1 MKTTTA
7 TTETTETTAITDA
20 TTFGIELEFIGITRK
35 EAAKLLHSYLHSNEQ
50 LYTHGLGYLVID
62 QQGREWII
70 DNDASIIADYSQQN
84 ELVTP
89 VLTAIDLPTL
99 KGIVEA
105 LKNAGAVS
113 SDDKGCGIHC
123 HISGV
128 GHSAQTLRNLT
139 NIMASHEDQLFKAF
153 GVTKPDR
160 TEHFCKKVDP
170 SFLDKLNKT
179 KPETIE
185 ELADIWYQAQGYD
198 LGREDRYNGTRYHAL
213 NLHALFCPYRY
224 NTIEFRYGQWT
235 EQNSMDWTV
244 LEAFIR
250 ICLAM
255 NDLAK
260 KVKTASAKRQ
270 ADWTSAYSFRCWLL
284 RLGFIG
290 SDTKNIRSFLLAN
303 FAGDKAWKRAA

>member
-1 MKTTTA
+1 MTATTA
-7 TTETTETTAITDA
+7 TTATTAITDV
-20 TTFGIELEFIGITRK
+20 TTFGIEIEFTGITRK
-35 EAAKLLHSYLHSNEQ
+35 EAAKLLHSYLHSNER

-99 KGIVEA
+99 KGIVEV

-128 GHSAQTLRNLT
+128 GYSAQTLRNLT

-170 SFLDKLNKT
+170 SFLDKINKT

-185 ELADIWYQAQGYD
+185 ELADIWY
-198 LGREDRYNGTRYHAL
+198 
-213 NLHALFCPYRY
+213 
-224 NTIEFRYGQWT
+224 
-235 EQNSMDWTV
+235 
-244 LEAFIR
+244 
-250 ICLAM
+250 
-255 NDLAK
+255 
-260 KVKTASAKRQ
+260 
-270 ADWTSAYSFRCWLL
+270 
-284 RLGFIG
+284 
-290 SDTKNIRSFLLAN
+290 
-303 FAGDKAWKRAA
+303 